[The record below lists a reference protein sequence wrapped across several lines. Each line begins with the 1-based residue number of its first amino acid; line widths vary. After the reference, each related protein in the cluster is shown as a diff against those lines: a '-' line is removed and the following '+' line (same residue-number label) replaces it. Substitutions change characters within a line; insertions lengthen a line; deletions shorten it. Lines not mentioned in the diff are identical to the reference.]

1 MPGNSPHESS
11 GEVGHKFTESLGIIG
26 DDTLRIIV
34 QIKGV
39 GVDGGRGVDRQGIEG
54 LGILLPGRIEA

>member
-1 MPGNSPHESS
+1 MPGNSPHRILWQ
-11 GEVGHKFTESLGIIG
+11 VGHEFAESLGIVGGI
-26 DDTLRIIV
+26 TLRIIV